1 MGHSKSAVWVKI
13 ASAPTACVNKAFD
26 SADTVADDAG
36 IDRQARANLMCE
48 LYVILGA
55 LDAPAAVLDQSMAAV
70 EGEELPYSTLLPFE
84 ND

>member
-1 MGHSKSAVWVKI
+1 MGQSKSAAWVKI
-13 ASAPTACVNKAFD
+13 ASAPTECVNKAFD

-55 LDAPAAVLDQSMAAV
+55 LDAPAAVLDQSLAAV

>member
-1 MGHSKSAVWVKI
+1 M
-13 ASAPTACVNKAFD
+13 NEAFD
-26 SADTVADDAG
+26 VAEAVAGDAG

-55 LDAPAAVLDQSMAAV
+55 LEAPAAVLDQVLAAV